1 MFGVLYLRNVLKF
14 IIHGFYNSS
23 FLSKSL
29 SETLIKAPFMLLF
42 NLVISCIPSTKCL
55 WKRFFSM

>member
-29 SETLIKAPFMLLF
+29 SETLIKAPSMLFF

-55 WKRFFSM
+55 

>member
-23 FLSKSL
+23 FWR
-29 SETLIKAPFMLLF
+29 
-42 NLVISCIPSTKCL
+42 NGHLVG
-55 WKRFFSM
+55 

>member
-1 MFGVLYLRNVLKF
+1 MFGVLYLLNVLMF
-14 IIHGFYNSS
+14 VIHRFYNGS

-29 SETLIKAPFMLLF
+29 SETLIKAPSMLFF

-55 WKRFFSM
+55 

>member
-29 SETLIKAPFMLLF
+29 SEILIKASFMLLF

-55 WKRFFSM
+55 

>member
-14 IIHGFYNSS
+14 IIHRLYNGS

-29 SETLIKAPFMLLF
+29 SETLIKATSMLLF

-55 WKRFFSM
+55 

>member
-23 FLSKSL
+23 FLRKSL
-29 SETLIKAPFMLLF
+29 SETLIKAPSMLFF
-42 NLVISCIPSTKCL
+42 NLVINCIPSTNFIIL
-55 WKRFFSM
+55 PIVH